1 MIKSKIKMILT
12 LIIVVIAT
20 AIAGLFVMTG
30 IAFADSDSSDFK
42 NGHGTA
48 DSPYEITSVEEFN
61 NVRYHREAH
70 FKQMNNLDFGNIE
83 FGPIGSVTFPFTGHY
98 DGGKYQISNIHIKQK
113 ANNVGLFAFVDN
125 IGVIE
130 NLKLVNAEIEGEYNV
145 GSFAGTN
152 RGTIIGC
159 VSSAKV
165 SGNGAVGGIVGLN
178 AAGGKTQ
185 ECGNTGNIFSTN
197 EYGMYVGGIV
207 GINNSLV
214 QDCYN
219 HGKIN
224 SDKNFNVTY
233 VGGITGLNNGESY
246 NAEIDR
252 CYNIGE
258 IIGNARGQ
266 VAGDNLKGGIY
277 NSKWQTSELNKV
289 ASFDSGNIS
298 DTNVLSSN
306 SFTTA
311 NSFNGWDFDKTWKY
325 IKIKSEYPLLN
336 REYVKVESVSF
347 KQSEMELRQGN
358 SLKLEAVVTPIHATE
373 NMAKLELNSNI
384 TGVKLSQDNI
394 LSISK
399 SVTPGTK
406 ISIKAK
412 AESLSTNL
420 TVTVTKIPVESVELT
435 NLDGKN
441 EISQLH
447 GLHFKGEV
455 KPYDATYKG
464 IRYEVDSS
472 FAEITSDGFLTLKEN
487 APTGAKITV
496 TAVSTDDNLNRDSI
510 TVTVVKESVTSV
522 AITSANNFKLTG
534 SLKLTATVLPNE
546 ATYKDVT
553 YKIITSTADGANLT
567 DNVLTVKGLGII
579 TVIAEAD
586 GVKSEEFKIQVLKEP
601 VTDIVWN
608 IKDRFTCGD
617 ILVLNATAIPA
628 NATFSEIQ
636 YSIIGDNTARAS
648 IIDGVLHAETAGKVT
663 VRAIADE
670 FVSDKEITIDKVPVD
685 NIELN
690 FADSF
695 KHTESLTLNVNVTP
709 DNATYKDNIVYEIIS
724 DSADSRIV
732 SGVLYANKPGTVFVK
747 VTVDGISAEKIISVL
762 KEPVQSISM
771 NAVFK
776 ENDSGEAYQFVAS
789 IYPAT
794 ATNQDVVYVL
804 KSGAATLSETG
815 LLLIDPSAP
824 VGSLIEVYAIVD
836 GIESSVYEI
845 KSGRISVKSV
855 SLSAD
860 SYSIKVGEGL
870 SLVTSTV
877 PAVVSNPGVTYI
889 VEGNAEVIDGVL
901 YVFDTEAVGTIINVK
916 AIVDG
921 VESSAIS
928 VNVIE
933 TPVENITF
941 TCATSFK
948 VTGSLKLS
956 ASVYPQNATDKTVTF
971 TIVSGS
977 DIGAEIVDGYL
988 YAEKV
993 GVVKVRAVAGNVS
1006 RDVVICVQKEPVTR
1020 VVLTSSLSVKVNNE
1034 LKLAATVYPFNAT
1047 YKDITFELI
1056 DNDISVELI
1065 NGNIL
1070 FSSQV
1075 GTIVLRVNADGTYED
1090 YRIEITKEPVTGIV
1104 FGKTAFKHTESLDL
1118 VTRVLPTNATF
1129 NAVSYMILKN
1139 YAGYEDIGARIENG
1153 KLYADR
1159 PGLIKLLITTDNG
1172 NYIEVV
1178 DIEVTKEPVIGIA
1191 IVDIDEPLL
1200 LNCGYRIGQITLNP
1214 VIFPFNA
1221 TYKDVDYEIIQ
1232 SNNCRAE
1239 LDKNV
1244 VTVTLLGLIKT
1255 KDGYAA
1261 DVQASITVKAIADGV
1276 EFYKTYEFYKL
1287 DLKNENEIKL
1297 DTKNRTFKTSGQFGF
1312 NVLLPE
1318 KITYKGIRVEI
1329 INQGNTGAKFGHT
1342 DNNAPIVIDENFK
1355 ENILLGAALPGT
1367 FTLKITSLCDG
1378 ETIKEF
1384 EFTVEE
1390 EKINNVYLGIEGESK
1405 YFGSTLSD
1413 KQLTETANYSSV
1425 DISDYK
1431 LYNSMNL
1438 AQGEQISL
1446 KAFANALDVSKFAT
1460 YGKTQHLKI
1469 YYLDEYGNKLSAN
1482 ESNIYFTRKEETL
1495 TINENA
1501 PVTAKIKLFAA
1512 FEGGNVNSDYDVVS
1526 DYIELTIE
1534 SAYIKDIVNVSIE
1547 RNGLITGMNQ
1557 NDFMKRVHI
1566 LIEHSLSGIVI
1577 EKTIETNDPH
1587 LQLNL
1592 YNQNLGGEFN
1602 ITYKAFFE
1610 QQFGSKIYKYNYIF
1624 PNVTKFS
1631 GLKNSYI
1638 TQEPN
1643 HVAYNSI
1650 ALLDYYQNAKTVTE
1664 VASNVKVLYVYGN
1677 AYQNRIASFKFNC
1690 SADIYLDNF
1699 SFTSPTGVDA
1709 ITIQN
1714 GNSINLFTKGDITIK
1729 AADGDSSNIN
1739 GSNVIYGPN
1748 ANLTILNNG
1757 RLKLISGSGYKG
1769 TDGKSYSVTDYSGGS
1784 GRAASGGAGTSGGNG
1799 GFGIGVNKLIVS
1811 ELHSAI
1817 EIYGGNGGN
1826 GGTGGDGQG
1835 SDKDDRPRAGDG
1847 GLGGIGGIGGNGI
1860 VVSNNLELNLNSNTI
1875 KVVAGNGG
1883 TGGNGGS
1890 GGYGKNDHYSDSGGY
1905 GANGGSGGNGGVA
1918 IVSTYINA
1926 NGGTANLIAQSG
1938 TGGDGGRGGNGGNAW
1953 YNYGKPTKG
1962 YGGDGGRG
1970 GNSGNGIQTN
1980 NYYYIESLN
1989 LSVTVGA
1996 AGNGGIQGQN
2006 GGGGDAHE
2014 ATRTPVPGSRGSIGS
2029 KFCS

>member
-12 LIIVVIAT
+12 LIIVVIVT
-20 AIAGLFVMTG
+20 AIAGLFVVTG

-42 NGHGTA
+42 NGYGTA
-48 DSPYEITSVEEFN
+48 ENPYKITNIEEFN
-61 NVRYHREAH
+61 NIRYHLGAYFE
-70 FKQMNNLDFGNIE
+70 QVDNLDFNNSE
-83 FGPIGSVTFPFTGHY
+83 FSPIGSVTFPFTGHY
-98 DGGKYQISNIHIKQK
+98 DGGKYQISNIHIKQN
-113 ANNVGLFAFVDN
+113 ANNVGLFAFVDK
-125 IGVIE
+125 GGEIE
-130 NLKLVNAEIEGEYNV
+130 NLKVFNSKIEGEYNIGAIV
-145 GSFAGTN
+145 GTN
-152 RGTIIGC
+152 RGTVVGC
-159 VSSAKV
+159 ISAANI
-165 SGNGAVGGIVGLN
+165 SGDGAVGGIVGFN
-178 AAGGKTQ
+178 AVGGKTV
-185 ECGNTGNIFSTN
+185 ECGNLGNISSARHGGIYF
-197 EYGMYVGGIV
+197 GGIV
-207 GINNSLV
+207 GVNNSSI

-219 HGKIN
+219 HGQIN
-224 SDKNFNVTY
+224 SDKNTEATY
-233 VGGITGLNNGESY
+233 CGGIVGLNDGDSY

-252 CYNIGE
+252 CYNIGNVL
-258 IIGNARGQ
+258 GNARGQ
-266 VAGDNLKGGIY
+266 IAGDNLNGSIT
-277 NSKWQTSELNKV
+277 NCKWQSSELNKV
-289 ASFDSGNIS
+289 ASFDSGKIS
-298 DTNVLSSN
+298 DAVVMDRNGFKSAS
-306 SFTTA
+306 
-311 NSFNGWDFDKTWKY
+311 SFNGWDFASTWRYLKNTCD
-325 IKIKSEYPLLN
+325 YPLLN
-336 REYVKVESVSF
+336 REYVEVKSVSF
-347 KQSEMELRQGN
+347 EQSNIELQAGK
-358 SLKLEAVVTPIHATE
+358 SVKLKTVVQPKHATE
-373 NMAKLELNSNI
+373 SMSKLELSSNI
-384 TGVKLSQDNI
+384 AGVKLGSDNV
-394 LSISK
+394 LSVGK
-399 SVTPGTK
+399 TVKPGTE
-406 ISIKAK
+406 INITAK
-412 AESLSTNL
+412 TENKSAKL
-420 TVTVTKIPVESVELT
+420 TVTVLKIPVESVQLI
-435 NLDGKN
+435 NLDDTN
-441 EISQLH
+441 EISRLQC
-447 GLHFKGEV
+447 LHFKGNAYPE
-455 KPYDATYKG
+455 DASCRKVEY
-464 IRYEVDSS
+464 RVDSS
-472 FAEITSDGFLTLKEN
+472 FAEITADGFLTIKEN
-487 APTGAKITV
+487 APTGTKIAV
-496 TAVSTDDNLNRDSI
+496 TAVSADNPMKSDSI
-510 TVTVVKESVTSV
+510 IVTVVKESVQSV
-522 AITSANNFKLTG
+522 TINSDNSFKATG
-534 SLKLTATVLPNE
+534 MLKLSAIVLPE
-546 ATYKDVT
+546 QATYKDVT
-553 YKIITSTADGANLT
+553 YKIVSSTAEGATIIN
-567 DNVLTVKGLGII
+567 NVLTAKGLGTII
-579 TVIAEAD
+579 VTAEAD
-586 GVKSEEFKIQVLKEP
+586 GVKSEEFAVQVIKEP
-601 VTDIVWN
+601 VNEIVWN
-608 IKDRFTCGD
+608 TQDSITCGD
-617 ILVLNATAIPA
+617 VLVLNVSVVPD
-628 NATFSEIQ
+628 NATFSKVRF
-636 YSIIGDNTARAS
+636 SIVGDNTAQAKV
-648 IIDGVLHAETAGKVT
+648 IDGILYAETAGKVI

-670 FVSDKEITIDKVPVD
+670 IVSDKEIIVEKISVES
-685 NIELN
+685 IELN
-690 FADSF
+690 FADSI
-695 KHTESLTLNVNVTP
+695 KHTESLILAVKVLP
-709 DNATYKDNIVYEIIS
+709 ENATNKGDIEYEIIN
-724 DSADSRIV
+724 DSADSKII
-732 SGVLYANKPGTVFVK
+732 GGMLYANKPGTVMVK
-747 VTVDGISAEKIISVL
+747 ITVDGISAEKIITVL
-762 KEPVQSISM
+762 KEPVRSVSL
-771 NAVFK
+771 NAAFC
-776 ENDSGEAYQFVAS
+776 ESDNGEIYQFTAT
-789 IYPAT
+789 IYP
-794 ATNQDVVYVL
+794 TNSTYQEVTYIL
-804 KSGAATLSETG
+804 KSGNATLSETG
-815 LLLIDPSAP
+815 LLQISPSTP
-824 VGSLIEVYAIVD
+824 VGSLVEVYAVVD
-836 GIESSVYEI
+836 GIDSAVYQI
-845 KSGRISVKSV
+845 KSGRIAVKNVSLKADAEKMQVGESVK
-855 SLSAD
+855 LN
-860 SYSIKVGEGL
+860 
-870 SLVTSTV
+870 TTTV
-877 PAVVSNPGVTYI
+877 PEIVSNPGVTYI
-889 VEGNAEVIDGVL
+889 IVGNAEIIDNVL
-901 YVFDTEAVGTIINVK
+901 YVFDTEAVGTAVDVT
-916 AIVDG
+916 AVVDG
-921 VESSAIS
+921 VESNTIS
-928 VNVIE
+928 VRVVE

-948 VTGSLKLS
+948 VTGSLKLT

-971 TIVSGS
+971 TVISGKEL
-977 DIGAEIVDGYL
+977 GAEIMHGYL
-988 YAEKV
+988 YVQKV
-993 GVVKVRAVAGNVS
+993 GVVKVRATAADIS
-1006 RDVVICVQKEPVTR
+1006 RDLVVCVQKEPVTR
-1020 VVLTSSLSVKVNNE
+1020 IVFSSPLSVKINNT
-1034 LKLAATVYPFNAT
+1034 LKLTATAYPFNAT
-1047 YKDITFELI
+1047 FKDVSFDFIKNEIEAEII
-1056 DNDISVELI
+1056 D
-1065 NGNIL
+1065 GNIL
-1070 FSSQV
+1070 FSSRV
-1075 GTIVLRVNADGTYED
+1075 GKVTLRVIADEICED
-1090 YRIEITKEPVTGIV
+1090 IEIEIVKEPVTGLILS
-1104 FGKTAFKHTESLDL
+1104 KTVFKHTESLDL
-1118 VTRVLPTNATF
+1118 NARVLPTNATYKE
-1129 NAVSYMILKN
+1129 VSYSILNSYKE
-1139 YAGYEDIGARIENG
+1139 YEDIGGRIENG

-1438 AQGEQISL
+1438 AQGEQLSL
-1446 KAFANALDVSKFAT
+1446 RAFANALDVSKFAT

-1469 YYLDEYGNKLSAN
+1469 YYLDEYGNKQSAN
-1482 ESNIYFTRKEETL
+1482 ENNIYFTRKEETL
-1495 TINENA
+1495 TINKNA

-1512 FEGGNVNSDYDVVS
+1512 FEGNNYDIKS

-1534 SAYIKDIVNVSIE
+1534 SAYIKDIEQVSIDKD
-1547 RNGLITGMNQ
+1547 GLITGMNR
-1557 NDFMKRVHI
+1557 NDYMKRVHI
-1566 LIEHSLSGIVI
+1566 FIEHTLSDIVI

-1592 YNQNLGGEFN
+1592 YNKNLGGEFN

-1610 QQFGSKIYKYNYIF
+1610 QQFGDKIYKYNYIF
-1624 PNVTKFS
+1624 SNVTKFS

-1757 RLKLISGSGYKG
+1757 KLKLISGFGYKG
-1769 TDGKSYSVTDYSGGS
+1769 TDGISYSVTDYSGGS
-1784 GRAASGGAGTSGGNG
+1784 GRAASGGAGTRGGNG
-1799 GFGIGVNKLIVS
+1799 GIGIDVNKLIIS
-1811 ELHSAI
+1811 ELHSVI
-1817 EIYGGNGGN
+1817 EIYGGNGGI

-1847 GLGGIGGIGGNGI
+1847 GLGGIGGNGGNGI
-1860 VVSNNLELNLNSNTI
+1860 VVSINLELNLNSNTI

>member
-1 MIKSKIKMILT
+1 MIKTKSKVILT
-12 LIIVVIAT
+12 LIFIMIISIVASLS
-20 AIAGLFVMTG
+20 AMTG
-30 IAFADSDSSDFK
+30 IAFADSNSSDFK

-70 FKQMNNLDFGNIE
+70 FKQMNNLDFGNTE

-197 EYGMYVGGIV
+197 ENGMYVGGIV

-325 IKIKSEYPLLN
+325 IKTKSEYPLLN

-373 NMAKLELNSNI
+373 NTAKLELNSNI

-394 LSISK
+394 LSVSK

-553 YKIITSTADGANLT
+553 YKIIASTADGANLT
-567 DNVLTVKGLGII
+567 DNVLTAKGLGII

-648 IIDGVLHAETAGKVT
+648 IIDGVLHAETAGTVI

-670 FVSDKEITIDKVPVD
+670 FVSDKEITIDKVPVE

-732 SGVLYANKPGTVFVK
+732 SGVLYANIPGTVVVK

-855 SLSAD
+855 SLTAD

-889 VEGNAEVIDGVL
+889 VEGNAELIDGVL

-1075 GTIVLRVNADGTYED
+1075 GTVVLRVNADGTYED

-1153 KLYADR
+1153 KLYANR
-1159 PGLIKLLITTDNG
+1159 PGIIKLLINTDNG
-1172 NYIEVV
+1172 DYSEPIE
-1178 DIEVTKEPVIGIA
+1178 IEVTKEPVIGINMNNN
-1191 IVDIDEPLL
+1191 VTQYLDY
-1200 LNCGYRIGQITLNP
+1200 GYRVGQIDLETIVYP
-1214 VIFPFNA
+1214 YNA
-1221 TYKDVDYEIIQ
+1221 TYKDVKYSIVPENCTYELNGKI
-1232 SNNCRAE
+1232 
-1239 LDKNV
+1239 L
-1244 VTVTLLGLIKT
+1244 TVTLEALKIS
-1255 KDGYAA
+1255 DGIAE
-1261 DVQASITVKAIADGV
+1261 DKQASITVKAVADGV
-1276 EFYKTYEFYKL
+1276 EFYKTYVFHKF
-1287 DLKNENEIKL
+1287 DLANENEIEL
-1297 DTKNRTFKTSGQFGF
+1297 DTSVRTFKTSGQFGF
-1312 NVLLPE
+1312 KILLPE
-1318 KITYKGIRVEI
+1318 KITYKGIKVEI

-1342 DNNAPIVIDENFK
+1342 DNSASIEIDENFK
-1355 ENILLGAALPGT
+1355 DSILLAASLPGT
-1367 FTLKITSLCDG
+1367 FTLRITSLCDG
-1378 ETIKEF
+1378 KTINDF
-1384 EFTVEE
+1384 EFIVEE

-1405 YFGSTLSD
+1405 YFESVLNE
-1413 KQLTETANYSSV
+1413 KQLTETANYQAD
-1425 DISDYK
+1425 DISDFK
-1431 LYNSMNL
+1431 LYKSMHL

-1446 KAFANALDVSKFAT
+1446 RAFANALDVSKFAT

-1469 YYLDEYGNKLSAN
+1469 YYLDEDGNKLSADEN
-1482 ESNIYFTRKEETL
+1482 NIYFTRKEETL

-1534 SAYIKDIVNVSIE
+1534 SAYIKDIENVSIE

-1610 QQFGSKIYKYNYIF
+1610 QQFGSKIYKYNYTF

-1631 GLKNSYI
+1631 GLKNSYN
-1638 TQEPN
+1638 TQTAN
-1643 HVAYNSI
+1643 HNTYNSI

-1664 VASNVKVLYVYGN
+1664 VGSNVKVLYVYGN
-1677 AYQNRIASFKFNC
+1677 AYQTRTASFKFNC

-1699 SFTSPTGVDA
+1699 SFTSSTGNDA
-1709 ITIQN
+1709 ITIGDNQT
-1714 GNSINLFTKGDITIK
+1714 INLFTKGNITIK
-1729 AADGDSSNIN
+1729 ASNGNSTNKN
-1739 GSNVIYGPN
+1739 GSNVIYGPD
-1748 ANLTILNNG
+1748 AKLTIYNEASLTLIAGNG
-1757 RLKLISGSGYKG
+1757 ANGNGGVSHDRYEENGGSG
-1769 TDGKSYSVTDYSGGS
+1769 TAPSGGS
-1784 GRAASGGAGTSGGNG
+1784 GNDGGSGGIAIKCDSLNLSTENG
-1799 GFGIGVNKLIVS
+1799 SLSIS
-1811 ELHSAI
+1811 
-1817 EIYGGNGGN
+1817 GGNGGN
-1826 GGTGGDGQG
+1826 GGNGGDGHG
-1835 SDKDDRPRAGDG
+1835 SDRDGRPKAGNG
-1847 GLGGIGGIGGNGI
+1847 GRGGDGGIGGAAISVTNSLVLNVSANLLDVSSGN
-1860 VVSNNLELNLNSNTI
+1860 
-1875 KVVAGNGG
+1875 
-1883 TGGNGGS
+1883 GGNGGA
-1890 GGYGKNDHYSDSGGY
+1890 GGHGGNGPAYHYSDH
-1905 GANGGSGGNGGVA
+1905 
-1918 IVSTYINA
+1918 
-1926 NGGTANLIAQSG
+1926 
-1938 TGGDGGRGGNGGNAW
+1938 GGDGGCGGNAGAGGNAIQATSLNVISSSGTMSIQTGNGG
-1953 YNYGKPTKG
+1953 KG
-1962 YGGDGGRG
+1962 GRGGDGGYGTDSWGKSNNGNGANG
-1970 GNSGNGIQTN
+1970 GNSGNSGSVIVSSFSGNKTHFN
-1980 NYYYIESLN
+1980 NCITIGTVCFGGFKGSNGTGNGNAASGSPRDGYAG
-1989 LSVTVGA
+1989 TVGKK
-1996 AGNGGIQGQN
+1996 
-2006 GGGGDAHE
+2006 
-2014 ATRTPVPGSRGSIGS
+2014 VS
-2029 KFCS
+2029 